1 LKRQALP
8 SIVMR
13 RQVLR
18 FSAGVISGQPCT
30 SAKVRP
36 QPLQTSSPW
45 LVEQIAMQGASG
57 MVAYHASQA
66 SRAATGID
74 ASSHSFSW

>member
-1 LKRQALP
+1 
-8 SIVMR
+8 MR
-13 RQVLR
+13 RQVWR
-18 FSAGVISGQPCT
+18 FSAGVISGQRWT

-57 MVAYHASQA
+57 IVAYQPSQA
-66 SRAATGID
+66 SCAAGGIEF
-74 ASSHSFSW
+74 SSHSSSW